1 VLPIVLMLALSVLP
15 LSPALAENEVSAADE
30 GRFQAAQ
37 ATGCA
42 GHVQIDTFGTVRKGT
57 PFHGWA
63 VDMNEA
69 GQTAGVDQIEILR
82 GGSVIARGSIGVA
95 RPDVDSYLRKSD
107 LRSGWVIDVDWSTQP
122 RGQQTYTV
130 RARTACG
137 WVESQ
142 VTLDVDPAPPVSL
155 SINDQRGTVSGS
167 DFGYGYYGY
176 YGYSGY
182 TSGMNYDTEL
192 VFTVSLSGSSTSAVS
207 VNYATA
213 NGSAVAGVDYA
224 STSGTLN
231 FAAGETSKTITVRIY
246 GDLPETRT
254 FYVRLSNPVNAT
266 IADGEGAGTIEET
279 YYGYSRGY
287 RGSSRYFYGGAG
299 YVTVGGGYYGYLGGL
314 GYLGAYYR
322 YNTARNF
329 CAGGF
334 FWNGY
339 TCVATGGSGIC
350 PIGYFWNGFN
360 CVVGSG
366 GGSLLCPS
374 GFVWNG
380 LGCVSNSGGFVPG
393 GSISISGAS
402 CLAGTPCTFT
412 ITQTGGSSAATVNY
426 STVDSAGAVGVG
438 VCTAAPNGVQ
448 NYLAVNNGTV
458 TVAPNGGTA
467 QISIMTCLNAPSE
480 LAQGFFLVNMTSP
493 SGLRIAN
500 QGQGVINPFFAPGPI
515 DD

>member
-1 VLPIVLMLALSVLP
+1 MLPIVLILALSVLP
-15 LSPALAENEVSAADE
+15 LSPALAENEVSMADE

-107 LRSGWVIDVDWSTQP
+107 LRSGWLIDVDWSTQP

-182 TSGMNYDTEL
+182 PSGMVYDTEL

-279 YYGYSRGY
+279 YYGYARY
-287 RGSSRYFYGGAG
+287 RGSSRYLYGGAG

-329 CAGGF
+329 CGGGF
-334 FWNGY
+334 VWNGY
-339 TCVATGGSGIC
+339 TCVAIGGSALC
-350 PIGYFWNGFN
+350 PAGYFWDGFN
-360 CVVGSG
+360 CIVGSSG
-366 GGSLLCPS
+366 NSLLCPT
-374 GFVWNG
+374 GFIWNG
-380 LGCVSNSGGFVPG
+380 FGCVSISQIAPTA
-393 GSISISGAS
+393 GSLSINGAF
-402 CLAGTPCTFT
+402 CQAGTPCIFT
-412 ITQTGGSSAATVNY
+412 VTQTGGNSAAIVNY
-426 STVDSAGAVGVG
+426 STTNSTGAVGLSA
-438 VCTAAPNGVQ
+438 CTPVPNGVQ
-448 NYLAVNNGTV
+448 NYLTVTNGTV
-458 TVAPNGGTA
+458 TVPANGTA
-467 QISIMTCLNAPSE
+467 VLTIQTCLNAPNE
-480 LAQGFFLVNMTSP
+480 FNPGFFLVNLTSP
-493 SGLRIAN
+493 AGLRIAN
-500 QGQGVINPFFAPGPI
+500 QGQGVISPVFPPGPI
-515 DD
+515 GED